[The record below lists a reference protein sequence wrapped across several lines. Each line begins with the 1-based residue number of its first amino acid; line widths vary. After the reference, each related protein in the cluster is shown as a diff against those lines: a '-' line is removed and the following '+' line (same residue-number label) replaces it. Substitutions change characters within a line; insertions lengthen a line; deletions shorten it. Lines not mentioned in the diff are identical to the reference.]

1 MLIADIADT
10 RTTLGSLALSK
21 TLLVGNAD
29 AGSYFN
35 TLVLK
40 AVDYG
45 VRTLS
50 LLFGF
55 HVHKHVSLTLCVD
68 GKCSSMVCEC
78 QH

>member
-50 LLFGF
+50 FCLDFSFTNMFHLLY
-55 HVHKHVSLTLCVD
+55 V
-68 GKCSSMVCEC
+68 
-78 QH
+78 